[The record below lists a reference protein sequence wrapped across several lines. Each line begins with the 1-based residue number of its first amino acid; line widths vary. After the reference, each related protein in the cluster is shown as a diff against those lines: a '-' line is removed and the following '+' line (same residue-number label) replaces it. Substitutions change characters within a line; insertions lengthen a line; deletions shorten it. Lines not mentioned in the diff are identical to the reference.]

1 MSKRK
6 RDEAADDEGP
16 TNSVKSH
23 KQELTEKRLRAVIED
38 GIKELARALKIAKNF
53 ERQKLWRRQKQAL
66 EKRSTELSRLDEEIA
81 IIQVELDGFI
91 TLKA

>member
-6 RDEAADDEGP
+6 RDETAGVEGP

-23 KQELTEKRLRAVIED
+23 KQEFIEKRLRAVIED
-38 GIKELARALKIAKNF
+38 GVKELARALKIAKNF
-53 ERQKLWRRQKQAL
+53 ERQKLGRRQKQAQ

-81 IIQVELDGFI
+81 IIQVELDG
-91 TLKA
+91 